1 MTKKVIFGISVAV
14 NIILALVLIALIP
27 GAVSELHFE
36 YVEQETIRPDTVR
49 EYLEW
54 ENYGTVAALARPVRG
69 GAEVGSEYE
78 ADFRVGEYAELKF
91 LHEIYSGAGR
101 TDTARACEERM
112 SVLRGEL
119 FGYGDVLDEIDKS
132 VADAAVR

>member
-69 GAEVGSEYE
+69 GAEVDPEYE

-91 LHEIYSGAGR
+91 LHEIYAGAGR
-101 TDTARACEERM
+101 TDTARACEEGM

-119 FGYGDVLDEIDKS
+119 SGYGDVLDEIDKS